1 MVNIFNNSFSYSVFT
16 FDNISTEGDDIQ
28 PQAPVDSALVPQT
41 PQEGSCNKRPGD
53 EMGVFSFSYPYY

>member
-1 MVNIFNNSFSYSVFT
+1 MYVFT

-28 PQAPVDSALVPQT
+28 PQAPVDSAFVPQT

-53 EMGVFSFSYPYY
+53 EIGVFSFSYPH